1 MTSACSQQIL
11 NTGSCDLI
19 LISFQSH
26 ISHSGLLSEGNK
38 LFETPLYSGDI
49 CESAPSAWNVPFT
62 PFTLLIF
69 SRACLKHVTCSQK
82 SFLLCVF
89 KNISC
94 TSAQQHL
101 SKLGLNTFLC
111 NNLLVCP
118 SNILSSTSTEE
129 RAFSITLQLAQ
140 HLTLPGTH

>member
-1 MTSACSQQIL
+1 MTLQLALSKFLTQALVISSLYLFNLIFPIL
-11 NTGSCDLI
+11 VF
-19 LISFQSH
+19 FQKEINYLKPHYTLGTSV
-26 ISHSGLLSEGNK
+26 SLLLLPGM
-38 LFETPLYSGDI
+38 F
-49 CESAPSAWNVPFT
+49 PFT

-129 RAFSITLQLAQ
+129 RAFSITL
-140 HLTLPGTH
+140 